1 MSDAFDEA
9 DADSAM
15 DGDVDGD
22 EDWDDEELDP
32 DLADL
37 ELEEELDPDDPLLGP
52 GGGWDEAD
60 LGDDEDLGDE
70 NIDGGYRSVDDYGRE
85 PREPDV

>member
-1 MSDAFDEA
+1 MSDAFDDA

-15 DGDVDGD
+15 DGDMDGD

-37 ELEEELDPDDPLLGP
+37 ELEEELDPEDPLLGP

-60 LGDDEDLGDE
+60 LGDDDDL
-70 NIDGGYRSVDDYGRE
+70 DGGYTSVDDYARGRE